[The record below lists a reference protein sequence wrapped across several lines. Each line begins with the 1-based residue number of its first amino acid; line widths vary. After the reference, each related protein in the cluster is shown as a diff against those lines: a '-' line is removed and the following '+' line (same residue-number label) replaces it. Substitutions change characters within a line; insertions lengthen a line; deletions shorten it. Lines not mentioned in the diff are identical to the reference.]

1 MEATSVRTPQEVF
14 GHHAEV
20 LIAGDLEGIVAD
32 YSDDAVFITPDGV
45 LHGKDGVRQAF
56 TKLLSD
62 LPSAEWE
69 VPTQI
74 FEGDVLFIE
83 WKAVSESTMAEDG
96 IDIGGAEPAVLETD
110 TVRES
115 DVVITMGCGDACPV
129 FPGKRYEDWELDDP
143 AGLPIDDVRP
153 IRDAIR
159 SRVEGLLASL

>member
-14 GHHAEV
+14 GHHAEA

-45 LHGKDGVRQAF
+45 LHGKDGIRQAF

-62 LPSAEWE
+62 LPSAEWD
-69 VPTQI
+69 VPTTI

-96 IDIGGAEPAVLETD
+96 IDTFVFRDGMIRVQ
-110 TVRES
+110 TVRY
-115 DVVITMGCGDACPV
+115 TLQT
-129 FPGKRYEDWELDDP
+129 R
-143 AGLPIDDVRP
+143 
-153 IRDAIR
+153 
-159 SRVEGLLASL
+159 